1 MEYHKQHLLER
12 QALERSKPLLVLS
25 AKFCMVR
32 QTDRQI
38 GSQPGGATG
47 QSAFA
52 IHISI
57 GCAGINQRGCL
68 ETVWRWCGCAGCGGR
83 PVLQMRENVSVVDE
97 DADGNKDVPFK
108 VGVRIR
114 SNRSKAP
121 GGDAASSSSPIY
133 VLRSVIKNSSGSA
146 RCQLWQM

>member
-1 MEYHKQHLLER
+1 
-12 QALERSKPLLVLS
+12 
-25 AKFCMVR
+25 
-32 QTDRQI
+32 
-38 GSQPGGATG
+38 
-47 QSAFA
+47 
-52 IHISI
+52 
-57 GCAGINQRGCL
+57 
-68 ETVWRWCGCAGCGGR
+68 
-83 PVLQMRENVSVVDE
+83 MRENVSVVDE

-121 GGDAASSSSPIY
+121 GGDASSSPIY